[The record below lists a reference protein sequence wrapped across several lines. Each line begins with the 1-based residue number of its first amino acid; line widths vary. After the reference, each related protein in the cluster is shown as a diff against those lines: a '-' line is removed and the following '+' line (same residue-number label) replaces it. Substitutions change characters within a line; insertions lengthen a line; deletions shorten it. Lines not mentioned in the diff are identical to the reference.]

1 MNTRRPVMGFT
12 LIETMVAIVILLI
25 FLSAIYGVFHAAQA
39 GVERAEIQD
48 DLDQTGRVLLG
59 QLSSELISAYQASD
73 ATTSSLQGTD
83 DPNSDTDPL
92 KQQDQLTFLTT
103 AHHTDTPSGGL
114 CQVTYLMVGGTG
126 GINNVDGTVDSPGLY
141 LEEVSPPELTLEDST
156 PTHRLLS
163 PLVVGFNCLYL
174 TVDGTWETEWLDQT
188 TLPRAVRIEITLLA
202 PQPGAQPMVLETTVN
217 PAMTTT
223 PATGTG
229 ETDES
234 LP

>member
-1 MNTRRPVMGFT
+1 MNTRRIATGFT
-12 LIETMVAIVILLI
+12 IIEMIVAIVILLI
-25 FLSAIYGVFHAAQA
+25 FLSSIYGVYHAAQA
-39 GVERAEIQD
+39 GVQRTEIQG

-59 QLSSELISAYQASD
+59 QLSGELTSAYQASD

-83 DPNSDTDPL
+83 DLNSGADPL
-92 KQQDQLTFLTT
+92 MQQDQLTFLTS
-103 AHHTDTPSGGL
+103 AHHMDTPNGGL

-126 GINNVDGTVDSPGLY
+126 AINSLDGTTDPPGLY
-141 LEEVSPPELTLEDST
+141 IEEITPPGLTPEDST

-202 PQPGAQPMVLETTVN
+202 QKPGAQPMVLETTVN
-217 PAMTTT
+217 PAMTMA
-223 PATGTG
+223 PATTG
-229 ETDES
+229 DTDAT
-234 LP
+234 P